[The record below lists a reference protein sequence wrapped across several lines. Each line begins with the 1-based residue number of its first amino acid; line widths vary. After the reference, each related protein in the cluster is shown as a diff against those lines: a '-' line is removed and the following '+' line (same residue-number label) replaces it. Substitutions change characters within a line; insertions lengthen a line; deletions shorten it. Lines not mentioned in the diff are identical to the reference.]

1 MNWRYL
7 TLPILLTALLLSG
20 CATNPVTGEQ
30 DFVTLSEEQE
40 IAQGKQYH
48 QTIIAQYGVYG
59 DPELQAYVDRIGQ
72 ELAAKS
78 HRAHLEFHFTLLDTP
93 DINAFALPG
102 GYVYIT
108 RGIMAYLDNEAELAG
123 VLGHEIG
130 HVTARHS
137 VRQQSGQLAT
147 GLLNVLITA
156 ATGSETLSQLG
167 NQVSTAFIRG
177 YGRNHELEAD
187 RLGAQY
193 LQRTGYNPE
202 IMLNVIGVLK
212 DQELYEITQAKKE
225 NRQPNIYHG
234 VYSTHPENDDRLQTV
249 VRAAKDLSVIEYR
262 DNNEAGYRGLI
273 DGMTWGQSPDQGVI
287 RDNRFMHAGLAIALQ
302 FPVGW
307 EIQNRPDILL
317 ASSIE
322 NSARAQLRLVSLQDK
337 ETLAALLNRLTK
349 NSQLAVQQQDYG
361 STARTTVTVSGV
373 SQPARV
379 SAIKLDQ
386 KQVLFLAGTSARDQ
400 FEATDRQLL
409 KINESFTR
417 LSPSQIKD
425 IKTPILKIVPVKPG
439 DSFTSIA
446 KHSAIQTD
454 PEDTLRLL
462 NRAFPKG
469 SIDTHENVKTVIF
482 GN

>member
-48 QTIIAQYGVYG
+48 QTIIAQYGVYD
-59 DPELQAYVDRIGQ
+59 DPELQAYVDKIGQ

-78 HRAHLEFHFTLLDTP
+78 HRAHLDFHFTLLDTP

-108 RGIMAYLDNEAELAG
+108 RGIMAYLDSEAELAG

-212 DQELYEITQAKKE
+212 DQELYEIAQAKKE

-234 VYSTHPENDDRLQTV
+234 VYSTHPENDDRLKTV
-249 VRAAKDLSVIEYR
+249 VRAAKDLSVVEYR
-262 DNNEAGYRGLI
+262 ENNKAGYLGLI

-302 FPVGW
+302 FPAGW
-307 EIQNRPDILL
+307 EIENRPDILL
-317 ASSIE
+317 ARSTE
-322 NSARAQLRLVSLQDK
+322 NSARAQLRLVSLQEN
-337 ETLAALLNRLTK
+337 ETLAALLKRLTK
-349 NSQLAVQQQDYG
+349 NSSLAVQQQDYG
-361 STARTTVTVSGV
+361 STARTTATVSGV

-379 SAIKLDQ
+379 SAIKLNQ
-386 KQVLFLAGTSARDQ
+386 KQVLFLAGTSMRDQ

-409 KINESFTR
+409 SINSSFTR
-417 LSPSQIKD
+417 LSPAQIKN
-425 IKTPILKIVPVKPG
+425 IKTPILKIVPVKRG
-439 DSFTSIA
+439 DSFASIA
-446 KHSAIQTD
+446 KQSAIHTD

-462 NRAFPKG
+462 NRSFPKG
-469 SIDTHENVKTVIF
+469 SIDTHESVKTIIF
-482 GN
+482 AN

>member
-7 TLPILLTALLLSG
+7 TLPILLSTLLLSG

-40 IAQGKQYH
+40 IAQGRQYH
-48 QTIIAQYGVYG
+48 QSIIAQYGVYN

-72 ELAAKS
+72 DLAAKS

-108 RGIMAYLDNEAELAG
+108 RGIMAYLDSEAELAG

-147 GLLNVLITA
+147 GLLNVLISA

-177 YGRNHELEAD
+177 YGRKHELEAD
-187 RLGAQY
+187 RLGAEY
-193 LQRTGYNPE
+193 LHRTGYNPE
-202 IMLNVIGVLK
+202 TMLKVIGVLK
-212 DQELYEITQAKKE
+212 DQELYEIARAKKE
-225 NRQPNIYHG
+225 NRKPNIYHG
-234 VYSTHPENDDRLQTV
+234 VFSTHPENDDRLKTV
-249 VRAAKDLSVIEYR
+249 IRAAKNLSVVEYR
-262 DNNEAGYRGLI
+262 EDNQAGYLELI
-273 DGMTWGQSPDQGVI
+273 DRMTWGQNPDQGVI
-287 RDNRFMHAGLAIALQ
+287 LENRFMHADLGFALE
-302 FPVGW
+302 FPAGW
-307 EIQNRPDILL
+307 KIENRPDILV
-317 ASSIE
+317 ARSTE
-322 NSARAQLRLVSLQDK
+322 NSAQVQLRLVGLQEK
-337 ETLAALLNRLTK
+337 ETLAGLLKRLTK
-349 NSQLAVQQQDYG
+349 NSKLAVEQQDYG
-361 STARTTVTVSGV
+361 STARTTATVAGV
-373 SQPARV
+373 GQPARV

-386 KQVLFLAGTSARDQ
+386 KQALFIAGTSVRDQ
-400 FEATDRQLL
+400 FEATNAQLL
-409 KINESFTR
+409 KINTSFTR
-417 LSPSQIKD
+417 LSPEQIKD

-446 KHSAIQTD
+446 SQSAINTD
-454 PEDTLRLL
+454 AEDTLRLL
-462 NRAFPKG
+462 NRAFPEG
-469 SIDTHENVKTVIF
+469 SIDTYESVKTIIF
-482 GN
+482 SD

>member
-7 TLPILLTALLLSG
+7 TLPILLPTLLLSS
-20 CATNPVTGEQ
+20 CATNPVTGQQ

-40 IAQGKQYH
+40 IAQGRQYH
-48 QTIIAQYGVYG
+48 QSIIAQYGVYD

-72 ELAAKS
+72 DLAAKS

-108 RGIMAYLDNEAELAG
+108 RGIMAYLDSEAELAG

-147 GLLNVLITA
+147 GLLNVLISA

-177 YGRNHELEAD
+177 YGRKHELEAD
-187 RLGAQY
+187 RLGAEY
-193 LQRTGYNPE
+193 LHRTGYNPE
-202 IMLNVIGVLK
+202 TMLKVIGVLK
-212 DQELYEITQAKKE
+212 DQELYEIARAKKE

-234 VYSTHPENDDRLQTV
+234 VFSTHPENDDRLKTV
-249 VRAAKDLSVIEYR
+249 IRAAKNLSVVEYR
-262 DNNEAGYRGLI
+262 EDNQAGYLELI
-273 DGMTWGQSPDQGVI
+273 DRMTWGQNPDQGVI
-287 RDNRFMHAGLAIALQ
+287 LENRFMHADLGFALE
-302 FPVGW
+302 FPAGW
-307 EIQNRPDILL
+307 KIENRPDILV
-317 ASSIE
+317 ARSTE
-322 NSARAQLRLVSLQDK
+322 NSAQVQLRLVSLQEK
-337 ETLAALLNRLTK
+337 ETLAGLLKRLTK
-349 NSQLAVQQQDYG
+349 NSKLAVEQQDYG
-361 STARTTVTVSGV
+361 STARTTATVAGV
-373 SQPARV
+373 GQPARV

-386 KQVLFLAGTSARDQ
+386 KQVLFIAGTSVRDQ
-400 FEATDRQLL
+400 FEVTNAQLL
-409 KINESFTR
+409 KINASFTR
-417 LSPSQIKD
+417 LSPEQIKD

-446 KHSAIQTD
+446 SQSAINTD
-454 PEDTLRLL
+454 AEDTLRLL
-462 NRAFPKG
+462 NRAFPEG
-469 SIDTHENVKTVIF
+469 SIDTYESVKTIIF
-482 GN
+482 SD